1 MSQSLKQLKNDR
13 MYLLMIIKLFDG
25 REKPYDIVVCK
36 QYVKMLEKINVE
48 IDNYEE

>member
-1 MSQSLKQLKNDR
+1 MNKTIKQLKNDR

-25 REKPYDIVVCK
+25 REKPYDVVICK
-36 QYVKMLEKINVE
+36 QYIKMLENINVE